1 MTLTEGF
8 RDLRHERG
16 EVPFKRYAPVRSP
29 AEHKLHQDR
38 NAKYVFGVH
47 YEIHCGSGQNRKY
60 VSESRFEG
68 VGEAATEKTWR
79 CQDCGAPREPQD
91 GWCSRCGSTLPA
103 EWR

>member
-1 MTLTEGF
+1 MTLIEGF

-16 EVPFKRYAPVRSP
+16 EPPFKRFAPVR
-29 AEHKLHQDR
+29 ATKEHKLHMDR

-47 YEIHCGSGQNRKY
+47 YDIHTRDYTGHSHD
-60 VSESRFEG
+60 SDSRFDG

-91 GWCSRCGSTLPA
+91 GWCKRCGSTLPA
-103 EWR
+103 TWR